1 MKKGKLFFKNSRF
14 KSKNLKHEP
23 VLRLS
28 IKMKLIMVLSSL
40 VLIFIVFGIYSTTEM
55 NKLYKQ
61 TNKLSELSLNKIQK
75 VNVISSSVDSL
86 RAKESELIVENFL
99 EERQRIKNEL
109 NQTFKDFDIAISEYL
124 KLANSSEDEAFITQY
139 KEMLGLYKSANSEII
154 KLSDENKTNEAVAL
168 SKGKS
173 KYYYRKLIE
182 LSDTL
187 KSKNTED
194 INKFNEDGEQ
204 IYKNL
209 VITFISVIIL
219 VIAFAIGIS
228 LWLIISI
235 TKPIKDI
242 GERFRELSQNG
253 GDLTQKI
260 PESNKDEI
268 GGLSISINKFI
279 ENIRKILIQISL
291 SSDDTLKSTS
301 NSSDAT
307 KKLNENIMGT
317 NLALIEISAGIS
329 ETSATAQQVTA
340 SSSIMER
347 LVEEMAGKGHLGSE
361 KTKEIALKAKNL
373 QAKVK
378 KSNVETINI
387 YESSKQDLEKALN
400 QSKAVNDINNFSKII
415 FDIAQQI
422 NLLSLNASIEAA
434 RVGEQGKGFTVV
446 AEEIRKLADS
456 SRATVQ
462 DIRDTTEHVI
472 QAVHNLS
479 VNSKSILEFIDNT
492 VLEDYK
498 NMYEIGEQ
506 YNNDSGYLNILMID
520 VCNITQKLSSVV
532 GDIIKSMNNVAI
544 TVSEQAGGVQAIE
557 SKSKDIAEEIIA
569 IQEQILDSERNAIAL
584 KELISK
590 FNI

>member
-14 KSKNLKHEP
+14 KSKNLKQKP

-61 TNKLSELSLNKIQK
+61 TNKLSEISLNKIQK
-75 VNVISSSVDSL
+75 VNVINSSVDSL

-99 EERQRIKNEL
+99 EERQRITNEL

-124 KLANSSEDEAFITQY
+124 KLASSSEDEAFITQY
-139 KEMLGLYKSANSEII
+139 KEMLELYKSTNSEII
-154 KLSDENKTNEAVAL
+154 KLSDANKTSEAVAL

-219 VIAFAIGIS
+219 VIVFAIGIS

-235 TKPIKDI
+235 TTPIKDI

-279 ENIRKILIQISL
+279 ENIRKILFQISV
-291 SSDDTLKSTS
+291 STDDTLKSTS
-301 NSSDAT
+301 NSSEAT
-307 KKLNENIMGT
+307 KKLNENISGT

-340 SSSIMER
+340 ASSIMER
-347 LVEEMAGKGHLGSE
+347 LVDEMAGKGYLGSE
-361 KTKEIALKAKNL
+361 KTKEISLKAKNL

-378 KSNVETINI
+378 KSNEETINI

-506 YNNDSGYLNILMID
+506 YNNDSGYLNILMTD

-557 SKSKDIAEEIIA
+557 GKSKDIAEEIA
-569 IQEQILDSERNAIAL
+569 SIQEQILDSERNAIAL